1 MSRHATDRT
10 HLTHRLR
17 ALLAFC
23 CVTAAAALVMG
34 IRIGDAVGASEPPR
48 PAVEQVASAGR

>member
-1 MSRHATDRT
+1 VSRKATERA

-17 ALLAFC
+17 VLLAFC
-23 CVTAAAALVMG
+23 CVSAAAALVMG
-34 IRIGDAVGASEPPR
+34 VRIEGAVGASEHPR